1 MQQPPGFYRKCFTVL
16 ALSHVHP
23 SSICLI
29 LLHVSEWVADTA
41 TLPSKCFRMRSLVT
55 AHYLFMVLFFFFW
68 GGIYIKWNAQI
79 FSDYLVSSVSWIHLG
94 NPDSHLKL
102 LLSLKPFS
110 LDRSGPGHFL
120 RPFPTFWAPH
130 IKILFSG
137 TIPELLLVRLSAG
150 REHHF
155 VTWEVAS
162 ESA

>member
-1 MQQPPGFYRKCFTVL
+1 MFHCTCVITCPSIL
-16 ALSHVHP
+16 DLSYFVTRFRVSCRHCYTSFQMLQNAVISY
-23 SSICLI
+23 SS
-29 LLHVSEWVADTA
+29 
-41 TLPSKCFRMRSLVT
+41 
-55 AHYLFMVLFFFFW
+55 LFVYGSFFFFW